1 MRGKISLL
9 KIVSIP
15 MILLGVYAFAVEIL
29 AISSLEQGFR
39 HVSSITASVACITAG
54 FFGILSKSMKN
65 ILIIGILLLIAT
77 IFDIVVGIGF
87 FGMGIFHLTLFVWPI
102 LYLWGW
108 HISNRKM
115 SKPQCNDPQNSQT

>member
-1 MRGKISLL
+1 MKGKISLL

-15 MILLGVYAFAVEIL
+15 MILLGAYAFVVEML
-29 AISSLEQGFR
+29 DISSLEQGFR

-54 FFGILSKSMKN
+54 FFGILSKSVKN
-65 ILIIGILLLIAT
+65 ILIMGILLLMAT

-87 FGMGIFHLTLFVWPI
+87 FEMGAFHLTLFVWPI

-108 HISNRKM
+108 HISNRKI
-115 SKPQCNDPQNSQT
+115 SKLQYSDPQNSQT